1 MWNLFYKWNSFK
13 SMLRDQKGQG
23 MVEYALILGL
33 VVVGA
38 IVAFRT
44 MGNNVFTMANDV
56 ATNMHK

>member
-33 VVVGA
+33 VVIGA
-38 IVAFRT
+38 VVAFRT
-44 MGNNVFTMANDV
+44 MGGNIGNMANDV
-56 ATNMHK
+56 AANMHK

>member
-1 MWNLFYKWNSFK
+1 MWNLFYKWQRVKGF
-13 SMLRDQKGQG
+13 LQDQKGQG

-44 MGNNVFTMANDV
+44 LGTNV
-56 ATNMHK
+56 ATIANNAATSITK